1 MPVAGG
7 GFEQCYN
14 AQAAV
19 AADSLLVV
27 AVNVSQAPNDK
38 QQLAPMLD
46 RIAGL
51 PDDFGR
57 PDTLLADAGYFSAA
71 NVEACAKA
79 GINPLIAPGRDAH
92 HPGVDERFVPAPP
105 APEDPTLLD
114 TMLHRLT
121 TPEGRA
127 LYARRKHTPEPV
139 FGIIKSVLGF
149 RQFSLRGLAGARGE
163 WSLVTMAWNVKRMF
177 NLAQVAA

>member
-1 MPVAGG
+1 MPGDQVNLTDAESRIMPVAGG

-27 AVNVSQAPNDK
+27 AVDVSQAPNDK

-57 PDTLLADAGYFSAA
+57 PDTLLADAGYFSEA

-79 GINPLIAPGRDAH
+79 GIDPLIAPGRDAH
-92 HPGVDERFVPAPP
+92 HPGVDERFAPAPP
-105 APEDPTLLD
+105 AL
-114 TMLHRLT
+114 
-121 TPEGRA
+121 
-127 LYARRKHTPEPV
+127 
-139 FGIIKSVLGF
+139 
-149 RQFSLRGLAGARGE
+149 
-163 WSLVTMAWNVKRMF
+163 
-177 NLAQVAA
+177 